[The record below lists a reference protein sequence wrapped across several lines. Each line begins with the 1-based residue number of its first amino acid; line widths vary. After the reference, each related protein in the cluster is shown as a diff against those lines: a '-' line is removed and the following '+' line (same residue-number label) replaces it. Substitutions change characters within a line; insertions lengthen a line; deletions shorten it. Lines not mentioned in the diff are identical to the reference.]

1 MKDLL
6 STTFG
11 ALAALAA
18 AGALMPAPSVAAPS
32 EATMNAING
41 ARTEYQAA
49 RKAIEEENWKLA
61 LDALKRAEQLDPYS
75 AEIQN
80 QIGFTLRQ
88 KGEFD
93 LAVKHYFRALDLDPF
108 HRGAHEYLGRAYL
121 HLGQPDKAK
130 ELLVKLESLCNS
142 KCPERD
148 LLKRA
153 IDEWDPW
160 QRPMRVGRFY

>member
-1 MKDLL
+1 MKSL
-6 STTFG
+6 SATVFVAC
-11 ALAALAA
+11 ALAASVLAA
-18 AGALMPAPSVAAPS
+18 SPATAAPS

-41 ARTEYQAA
+41 ARVEYQAA
-49 RKAIEEENWKLA
+49 RKAIDSEDWKTALA
-61 LDALKRAEQLDPYS
+61 ALRRAEKLDPYN

-88 KGEFD
+88 MGEFD
-93 LAVKHYFRALDLDPF
+93 LAVKHYFRALDLDPY

-121 HLGQPDKAK
+121 HLGKPEMAK
-130 ELLVKLESLCNS
+130 ELLGKLESLCTA

>member
-1 MKDLL
+1 MNSRSMLL
-6 STTFG
+6 S
-11 ALAALAA
+11 ALTCALVAAVLSPAA
-18 AGALMPAPSVAAPS
+18 VLAAPS

-41 ARTEYQAA
+41 ARVEYQAA
-49 RKAIEEENWKLA
+49 RKAIEAEDWKVALA
-61 LDALKRAEQLDPYS
+61 ALRRAEKLDPYN

-88 KGEFD
+88 TGEFD
-93 LAVKHYFRALDLDPF
+93 LAVKHYFRALDLDPY

-121 HLGQPDKAK
+121 HLGKPEKAK
-130 ELLVKLESLCNS
+130 ELLVKLDSLCTA

>member
-1 MKDLL
+1 MNIARLL
-6 STTFG
+6 PAFLIAVLAG
-11 ALAALAA
+11 AAALPAA
-18 AGALMPAPSVAAPS
+18 AAPS

-41 ARTEYQAA
+41 ARLEYQAA
-49 RKAIEEENWKLA
+49 RKAIDQEDWTTALA
-61 LDALKRAEQLDPYS
+61 ALKRAEKLDPYS

-93 LAVKHYFRALDLDPF
+93 LAVKHYFRALDLDPY

-121 HLGQPDKAK
+121 HLGQPEKAK
-130 ELLVKLESLCNS
+130 ELLGKLESLCTT

>member
-1 MKDLL
+1 MKTSLL
-6 STTFG
+6 APAVISV
-11 ALAALAA
+11 AIAV
-18 AGALMPAPSVAAPS
+18 AGLSLPATAAPS
-32 EATMNAING
+32 EATLNAING
-41 ARTEYQAA
+41 ARVEYQAA
-49 RKAIEEENWKLA
+49 RKAIDAEDWKTALA
-61 LDALKRAEQLDPYS
+61 ALRRAEKLDPYS

-93 LAVKHYFRALDLDPF
+93 LAVKHYFRALDLDPY

-121 HLGQPDKAK
+121 HLGQPEKAK
-130 ELLVKLESLCNS
+130 ELLVKLESLCTA

>member
-1 MKDLL
+1 MKPAQFVPTLL
-6 STTFG
+6 I
-11 ALAALAA
+11 AALGSAVA
-18 AGALMPAPSVAAPS
+18 PLPALAAPS

-41 ARTEYQAA
+41 ARVEYQAA
-49 RKAIEEENWKLA
+49 RQAIDAEDWKSALA
-61 LDALKRAEQLDPYS
+61 ALKRAEKLDPYS

-93 LAVKHYFRALDLDPF
+93 LAVKHYFRALDLDPY

-121 HLGQPDKAK
+121 HLGQPEKAK
-130 ELLVKLESLCNS
+130 ELLGKLESLCTS
-142 KCPERD
+142 RCPERD